1 MIFEII
7 GAALLLLILISLIW
21 ILSAT
26 SEKEAEE
33 MGIMTPRMGRDPNH
47 LERLERETPL
57 HIKRSREEAER
68 LARQSQESDLELGED
83 GVLRKKK
90 Y

>member
-7 GAALLLLILISLIW
+7 GAALLLLILIAVAF
-21 ILSAT
+21 LSFT

-33 MGIMTPRMGRDPNH
+33 MGVMTPRMSRDPIH

-57 HIKRSREEAER
+57 HIKLSREQAEE
-68 LARQSQESDLELGED
+68 LARESIESSFELGED